1 MSGSPKRQ
9 LTPRIFGYGLFVV
22 IFVCVCVCVCV
33 SNLLLSANTRELWAK
48 TMNQNGAIDAISA
61 PAHGSRRRSSMLAA
75 QVLEAIRETDEEIF
89 EETLHYD
96 FVALGAGVA
105 AGYWADV
112 RVKNSSMCTAEYPIE
127 TCMAC
132 TWSVSM
138 EGGWWLK
145 IRHVYM
151 CM

>member
-1 MSGSPKRQ
+1 
-9 LTPRIFGYGLFVV
+9 
-22 IFVCVCVCVCV
+22 
-33 SNLLLSANTRELWAK
+33 
-48 TMNQNGAIDAISA
+48 MNQTGVFDSIST

-112 RVKNSSMCTAEYPIE
+112 RVKTGFTCTTHLVEPACYAPI
-127 TCMAC
+127 
-132 TWSVSM
+132 
-138 EGGWWLK
+138 
-145 IRHVYM
+145 
-151 CM
+151 